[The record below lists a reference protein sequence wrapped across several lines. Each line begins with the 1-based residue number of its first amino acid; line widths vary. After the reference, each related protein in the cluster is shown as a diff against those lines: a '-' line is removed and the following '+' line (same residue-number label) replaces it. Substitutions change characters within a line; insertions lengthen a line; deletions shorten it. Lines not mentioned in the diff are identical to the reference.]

1 MSRAPRSR
9 AARHSWG
16 DDDSR
21 TPILHIDMDAFFVSV
36 ELLDHPELRGC
47 PVAVGGQERGVVA
60 AASYEARAF
69 GVNSAMPVGQAVMA
83 TIRVTS
89 PASVDTASS

>member
-47 PVAVGGQERGVVA
+47 PVAVGGQ
-60 AASYEARAF
+60 
-69 GVNSAMPVGQAVMA
+69 
-83 TIRVTS
+83 
-89 PASVDTASS
+89 

>member
-16 DDDSR
+16 DDDSG

-36 ELLDHPELRGC
+36 ELLDHPELRGR
-47 PVAVGGQERGVVA
+47 PTRPFARSRAAVSCAWKSR
-60 AASYEARAF
+60 
-69 GVNSAMPVGQAVMA
+69 
-83 TIRVTS
+83 IRCN
-89 PASVDTASS
+89 